1 VTITEEMRSAIDR
14 RIEEYL
20 SSEDP
25 RLEWVRAAAREHTFL
40 PLYVGWLSTLGIR
53 PDGSWVRWDH
63 EDDPTSIKPLSNLF
77 LQRMALC
84 EGRKKFP
91 ELGVLLPQRPAS
103 AHTCEVCG
111 GTGELRG
118 PPEVICHC
126 GGIGWVIPGED
137 TGAGIG

>member
-1 VTITEEMRSAIDR
+1 MRSAIGR
-14 RIEEYL
+14 RIQEYL
-20 SSEDP
+20 ASEDP
-25 RLEWVRAAAREHTFL
+25 AVDWVRAAVREHEFL

-53 PDGSWVRWDH
+53 PNGSWVRWDH
-63 EDDPTSIKPLSNLF
+63 EDDPTPIKPLANLF

-84 EGRKKFP
+84 EGTKKYP
-91 ELGVLLPQRPAS
+91 ELSVLLPPRPES

-111 GTGELRG
+111 GTGDVRG
-118 PPEVICHC
+118 HPKMICQC